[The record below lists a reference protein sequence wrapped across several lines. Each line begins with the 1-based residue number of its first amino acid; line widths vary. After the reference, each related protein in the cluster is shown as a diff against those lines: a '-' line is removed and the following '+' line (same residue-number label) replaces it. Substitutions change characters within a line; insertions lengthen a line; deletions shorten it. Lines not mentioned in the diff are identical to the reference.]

1 MPHISHFLNMK
12 PILLTKEQQMY
23 YALRVASAMCFLGHG
38 AFGIITKPIWCNY
51 FGVFGFSHETAYHMM
66 PFVGSIDILCG
77 LFILFYPIRAVFM
90 WLVVWG
96 LVTATLRPL
105 SGEPFAELIERAGNF
120 GSPLALLIL
129 TSTKADLRAL
139 TNFSS
144 LPSALDESKTDK
156 ARIALRIICFLL
168 LTGHGYLNLLAK
180 NALVTQYTA
189 LGFHD
194 PQQMACCVG
203 IAEVC
208 MACLILI
215 KPLRPFVLA
224 ILIWKMGTELFYPH
238 YEVWEWIERGGS
250 YGALL
255 ALFYS
260 LSPIKNKAGIR
271 RHLQVTHLHEAI

>member
-1 MPHISHFLNMK
+1 MK
-12 PILLTKEQQMY
+12 AILLTKEQQMY
-23 YALRVASAMCFLGHG
+23 YALRIASAMCFIGHG

-51 FGVFGFSHETAYHMM
+51 FAVFGFSHETAYNLM
-66 PFVGSIDILCG
+66 PLVGSIDILCG
-77 LFILFYPIRAVFM
+77 LLILFYPVRAVFM

-120 GSPLALLIL
+120 GAPLALLIL
-129 TSTKADLRAL
+129 TSAKTDLRTLINPPAV
-139 TNFSS
+139 
-144 LPSALDESKTDK
+144 ADESRVNK

-168 LTGHGYLNLLAK
+168 LIGHAGLNLLAK

-194 PQQMACCVG
+194 PQQMAYRVG
-203 IAEVC
+203 LAEVG
-208 MACLILI
+208 MALLILV
-215 KPLRPFVLA
+215 KPLRPLVLA

-250 YGALL
+250 YGTLL

-260 LSPIKNKAGIR
+260 LSPVKNLTGIR
-271 RHLQVTHLHEAI
+271 RRLQLIHLHQA

>member
-1 MPHISHFLNMK
+1 
-12 PILLTKEQQMY
+12 MY
-23 YALRVASAMCFLGHG
+23 YALRIASAMCFIGHG

-51 FGVFGFSHETAYHMM
+51 FAVFGFSHETAYNLM
-66 PFVGSIDILCG
+66 PLVGSIDILCG
-77 LFILFYPIRAVFM
+77 LLILFYPVRAVFM

-120 GSPLALLIL
+120 GAPLALLIL
-129 TSTKADLRAL
+129 TSAKTDLRTLINPPAV
-139 TNFSS
+139 
-144 LPSALDESKTDK
+144 ADESRVNK

-168 LTGHGYLNLLAK
+168 LIGHAGLNLLAK

-194 PQQMACCVG
+194 PQQMAYRVG
-203 IAEVC
+203 LAEVG
-208 MACLILI
+208 MALLILV
-215 KPLRPFVLA
+215 KPLRPLVLA

-250 YGALL
+250 YGTLL

-260 LSPIKNKAGIR
+260 LSPVKNLTGIR
-271 RHLQVTHLHEAI
+271 RRHQLIHLHQA